1 MKYPI
6 YFDAKNSYNLF
17 GLKENFNFISKLYF
31 KKNLPKELMFSGEK
45 GIGKSTL
52 INHFLYSIFD
62 AENYDK
68 DKLSLT
74 KNLNFYN
81 QFQNNIFSNIIY
93 ISGADFKTIKVDYIR
108 NLKSRILKSTI
119 SNKDRF
125 IVFDDI
131 ELFNPNTTNALLKII
146 EEPAKKNYFFL
157 INNKS
162 RPILETIKSRALE
175 IKFILN

>member
-6 YFDAKNSYNLF
+6 FFDAKSSYNLF
-17 GLKENFNFISKLYF
+17 GLQENFDFISNLYL
-31 KKNLPKELMFSGEK
+31 KKNLPKVLMLTGEK
-45 GIGKSTL
+45 GSGKSTL

-62 AENYDK
+62 EENYDK
-68 DKLSLT
+68 DKLILI
-74 KNLNFYN
+74 KNSHFNS
-81 QFQNNIFSNIIY
+81 QFKNNVFLYIIY
-93 ISGADFKTIKVDYIR
+93 ISGAVFKSIKVDDIR

-125 IVFDDI
+125 IIFDDI
-131 ELFNPNTTNALLKII
+131 ELLNQNSLNALLKII

-162 RPILETIKSRALE
+162 KPMLETIKSRD
-175 IKFILN
+175 